1 MTQHGQPLP
10 GGPRP
15 GPGPW
20 GPLNRG
26 PIHRTA
32 HTQAGRRAGGG
43 AASHPHSPALHV
55 HSAPV
60 KVRRGG
66 GAPCALVTSIGLAM
80 VLPPPVAEPLGP
92 ITVRSICPGGAL
104 LPLLPRDSEGQGQ
117 MDEARTMAELWE
129 EVGWGGRTWSLE
141 PSLSASVYPSWQV
154 AVPGRVGSK
163 QKLVWC
169 PQPFWGWQGLRRRR
183 AEEEE
188 ARESNISPP
197 G

>member
-1 MTQHGQPLP
+1 MSSITAQPFVPRGTPPQADKAPPHIIYRAGRPGPGMTQHGQPLP

-104 LPLLPRDSEGQGQ
+104 LPLL
-117 MDEARTMAELWE
+117 A
-129 EVGWGGRTWSLE
+129 
-141 PSLSASVYPSWQV
+141 PSPQRLRGA
-154 AVPGRVGSK
+154 GSD
-163 QKLVWC
+163 
-169 PQPFWGWQGLRRRR
+169 G
-183 AEEEE
+183 
-188 ARESNISPP
+188 
-197 G
+197 